1 MEEIKVGEYIKTYN
15 GLIGKIVQITD
26 SGNYAIR
33 IYNGAEYVVRA
44 VIVKHSKNIIDLIEV
59 GDIVEWKFK
68 DSSFIC
74 INEVI
79 QRPET
84 GNTLGVYA
92 EEDDC
97 LIPLEYI
104 DILKILTKEQFEENS
119 FRIGE

>member
-1 MEEIKVGEYIKTYN
+1 MEEIKVGEYIRSKD
-15 GLIGKIVQITD
+15 GLIGKVEQI
-26 SGNYAIR
+26 GNSLFWIEDGTAFSLQDKSI
-33 IYNGAEYVVRA
+33 
-44 VIVKHSKNIIDLIEV
+44 KHSKNILDLIEV

-68 DSSFIC
+68 DSSVIC

-84 GNTLGVYA
+84 GKTLGVYA

-104 DILKILTKEQFEENS
+104 DILKILTHEQFEENCY
-119 FRIGE
+119 RLGE